1 MDSKKFC
8 SGVQKALVWI
18 LFILGV
24 VGLFSSLLDSS
35 GAPSESLP
43 SIILMGVAL
52 TYKKLIDIEARMNGT
67 DCGAEKNI
75 DDVSGVQIS

>member
-24 VGLFSSLLDSS
+24 VGLFSSLFDSS
-35 GAPSESLP
+35 GAPSEPQS
-43 SIILMGVAL
+43 SIILMAVAL
-52 TYKKLIDIEARMNGT
+52 TYKKIIDIEARMNPA
-67 DCGAEKNI
+67 DCGTEKNV